1 MKFSRKSSVGSV
13 IPTSSMADIAFLL
26 LIFFMVTTVFK
37 IYHGLDVLLPRA
49 EATQKIETKK
59 HLTHIWVNTRGEISI
74 DDMIVKV
81 PMVYPVVL
89 EKMRDN
95 PRIIVSLKTDTNARY
110 GVLADVMEELKRA
123 QALRVNFATDRE
135 TK

>member
-37 IYHGLDVLLPRA
+37 IYHGLDVFLPRA

-59 HLTHIWVNTRGEISI
+59 HLCHIWVNTRGEVSI
-74 DDMIVKV
+74 DDMIVQT
-81 PMVYPVVL
+81 PMVYPVML

-95 PRIIVSLKTDTNARY
+95 PRIIVSIKADQNARY
-110 GVLADVMEELKRA
+110 GVLSNVMEELKRA

-135 TK
+135 SK

>member
-1 MKFSRKSSVGSV
+1 MKFSRKSKIGSV

-49 EATQKIETKK
+49 EATQKIETKRN
-59 HLTHIWVNTRGEISI
+59 LCHIWVDTKGKISI
-74 DDMIVKV
+74 DDMLVEV
-81 PMVYPVVL
+81 PLVYPVVL

-95 PRIIVSLKTDTNARY
+95 PRIIVSLKADKNAKY
-110 GVLADVMEELKRA
+110 GILSDVMEELKRA

-135 TK
+135 IK

>member
-1 MKFSRKSSVGSV
+1 MKFQRKSNVGSV

-37 IYHGLDVLLPRA
+37 IYSGLEVLLPRA

-59 HLTHIWVNTRGEISI
+59 HLCHIWVNNRGEISI

-89 EKMRDN
+89 EKMREN
-95 PRIIVSLKTDTNARY
+95 PRLIISLKADRNAQY
-110 GVLADVMEELKRA
+110 GILSDVMEELKRA

-135 TK
+135 RK

>member
-1 MKFSRKSSVGSV
+1 MKFARKSSVGST

-37 IYHGLDVLLPRA
+37 IYHGLDILLPRA

-59 HLTHIWVNTRGEISI
+59 HLSHIWVNAAGEVSI
-74 DDMIVKV
+74 DDMLVKV

-95 PRIIVSLKTDTNARY
+95 PRIIISLKADKNAQY
-110 GVLADVMEELKRA
+110 GKLSNVLEELKRA
-123 QALRVNFATDRE
+123 QALRVNFATDKER
-135 TK
+135 K

>member
-1 MKFSRKSSVGSV
+1 MKFLRKSKIREL

-26 LIFFMVTTVFK
+26 LIFFMVTTVFR

-49 EATQKIETKK
+49 EATQKIETKRNLC
-59 HLTHIWVNTRGEISI
+59 HVWVNTKGQISI
-74 DDMIVKV
+74 DAMLVEV
-81 PMVYPVVL
+81 PLVYPVVL

-95 PRIIVSLKTDTNARY
+95 PRIIVSLKADQNARF
-110 GVLADVMEELKRA
+110 GVLSDVMEELKRA

-135 TK
+135 MK

>member
-1 MKFSRKSSVGSV
+1 MKFERKSNVGSV

-37 IYHGLDVLLPRA
+37 IYSGLEVLLPRA

-59 HLTHIWVNTRGEISI
+59 HLCHIWVNNRGEISI

-81 PMVYPVVL
+81 PLVYPVVL

-95 PRIIVSLKTDTNARY
+95 PRIIVSLKADRNAQY
-110 GVLADVMEELKRA
+110 GTLSDVMEELKRA

-135 TK
+135 RK

>member
-1 MKFSRKSSVGSV
+1 MKFQRKSTVGSV

-59 HLTHIWVNTRGEISI
+59 HLCHIWVNTRGEISI
-74 DDMIVKV
+74 DDMIVQT

-89 EKMRDN
+89 EKMRSN
-95 PRIIVSLKTDTNARY
+95 PRIIISLKADQNAQF
-110 GVLADVMEELKRA
+110 GVLSGVMEELKRA
-123 QALRVNFATDRE
+123 QALRVNFATYKER
-135 TK
+135 K

>member
-1 MKFSRKSSVGSV
+1 
-13 IPTSSMADIAFLL
+13 MADIAFLL

-59 HLTHIWVNTRGEISI
+59 HLCHIWVNTRGEISI
-74 DDMIVKV
+74 DDMMVKV
-81 PMVYPVVL
+81 PLVYPVVL

-95 PRIIVSLKTDTNARY
+95 PRIIVSLKADQNAQY
-110 GVLADVMEELKRA
+110 GILSDVMEELKRA

-135 TK
+135 RK

>member
-59 HLTHIWVNTRGEISI
+59 HLCHIWVNTRGEVSI
-74 DDMIVKV
+74 DDMIVQV

-95 PRIIVSLKTDTNARY
+95 PRIIVSMKADQNARY
-110 GVLADVMEELKRA
+110 GVLSNVMEELKRA

-135 TK
+135 SK

>member
-1 MKFSRKSSVGSV
+1 MKFLRKSKIREL

-26 LIFFMVTTVFK
+26 LIFFMVTTVFR

-49 EATQKIETKK
+49 EATQKIETKRNLC
-59 HLTHIWVNTRGEISI
+59 HVWVNTKGQISI
-74 DDMIVKV
+74 DDMLVEV
-81 PMVYPVVL
+81 PLVYPVVL

-95 PRIIVSLKTDTNARY
+95 PRIIVSLKADQNARF
-110 GVLADVMEELKRA
+110 GVLSDVMEELKRA

-135 TK
+135 MK

>member
-1 MKFSRKSSVGSV
+1 MKFKRKSSVGSV

-59 HLTHIWVNTRGEISI
+59 HLCHIWVNTRGEVSI
-74 DDMIVKV
+74 DDMLVKV

-89 EKMRDN
+89 EKLRDN
-95 PRIIVSLKTDTNARY
+95 PRIIISLKADKSAQF
-110 GVLADVMEELKRA
+110 GVLSDVMEELKRA
-123 QALRVNFATDRE
+123 QALRVNFATDKER
-135 TK
+135 K

>member
-1 MKFSRKSSVGSV
+1 MKFERKSNVGSV

-37 IYHGLDVLLPRA
+37 IYSGLEVLLPRA

-59 HLTHIWVNTRGEISI
+59 HLCHIWVNNRGEISI

-95 PRIIVSLKTDTNARY
+95 PRIIVSLKADRNAQY
-110 GVLADVMEELKRA
+110 GTLSDVMEELKRA

-135 TK
+135 RK

>member
-1 MKFSRKSSVGSV
+1 MKFERKSNVGSV

-37 IYHGLDVLLPRA
+37 IYSGLDVLLPRA

-59 HLTHIWVNTRGEISI
+59 HLCHIWVNTRGEISI

-89 EKMRDN
+89 EKMSDN
-95 PRIIVSLKTDTNARY
+95 PRIIISLKADQNAQY
-110 GVLADVMEELKRA
+110 GTLSDVMEELKRA

-135 TK
+135 RK

>member
-59 HLTHIWVNTRGEISI
+59 HLCHIWVNTRGEVSV
-74 DDMIVKV
+74 DDMIVQV

-95 PRIIVSLKTDTNARY
+95 PRIIVSMKADQNARY
-110 GVLADVMEELKRA
+110 GVLSNVMEELKRA

-135 TK
+135 SK

>member
-1 MKFSRKSSVGSV
+1 MKFERKSNVGSA

-37 IYHGLDVLLPRA
+37 IYSGLEVLLPRA

-59 HLTHIWVNTRGEISI
+59 HLCHIWVNTRGEISI
-74 DDMIVKV
+74 DDMMVKV

-95 PRIIVSLKTDTNARY
+95 PRIIISLKADQNAQY
-110 GVLADVMEELKRA
+110 GTLSDVMEELKRA

-135 TK
+135 RK